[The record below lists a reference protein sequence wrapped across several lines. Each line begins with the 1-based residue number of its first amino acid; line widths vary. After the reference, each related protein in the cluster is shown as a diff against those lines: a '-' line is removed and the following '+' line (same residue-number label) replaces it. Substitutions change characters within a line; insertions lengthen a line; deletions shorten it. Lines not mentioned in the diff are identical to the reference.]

1 MRVLITGTSRGI
13 GRAIAIKFLNEGHE
27 VYGMDR
33 EASSIFEYTT
43 YHHILCDV
51 RDKDKFPHFGF
62 HFDIIINNAGT
73 QNEDDINI
81 NLRGVLNIT
90 EHYLSDDIKSVLMI
104 GSACAHSGDEFPEY
118 VAS

>member
-1 MRVLITGTSRGI
+1 MNKYKVLITGTTQGI

-33 EASSIFEYTT
+33 QCSSIHDYST
-43 YHHILCDV
+43 YHHIVCDV
-51 RDKDKFPHFGF
+51 RDKEKFPYFNF

-81 NLRGVLNIT
+81 NLRGVLN
-90 EHYLSDDIKSVLMI
+90 VN
-104 GSACAHSGDEFPEY
+104 
-118 VAS
+118 